1 MNVFFLSCLLFLI
14 LMSISILIS
23 SGVENLKFEN
33 TIRSITKTL
42 YDFGNEYEKQYCK
55 IMEIEIAKIE
65 AQIKIHE
72 MNSQ

>member
-1 MNVFFLSCLLFLI
+1 MNVFFKLFAF
-14 LMSISILIS
+14 S
-23 SGVENLKFEN
+23 N
-33 TIRSITKTL
+33 TYVDQYCPSLRRTRGGRK
-42 YDFGNEYEKQYCK
+42 KYCK